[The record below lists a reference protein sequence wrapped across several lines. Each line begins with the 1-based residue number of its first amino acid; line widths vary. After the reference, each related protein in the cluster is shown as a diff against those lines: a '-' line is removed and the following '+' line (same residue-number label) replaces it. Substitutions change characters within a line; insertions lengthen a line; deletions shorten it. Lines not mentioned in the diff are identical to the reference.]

1 MKTIKEERTFF
12 SSLLTM
18 LSAQMGS
25 NAELVLYDLTG
36 SAPELIDIR
45 NGHIS
50 GGTAGIYND
59 LLCAQGGW
67 PFSSGQKPYNII
79 CTLENGSILRC
90 SATCIYSDEGV
101 PIGCICLNQDITKTL
116 DAERL
121 IHNLNQYHGDP
132 GSTFSSDINSVLE
145 NLIFEASTQIG
156 VPYSEMTKENRIEFI
171 RFLDQRGAFLVTK
184 AGDRICSLLGISKYT
199 MYSYLDIARNIG
211 I

>member
-1 MKTIKEERTFF
+1 MKTIKEEGAFF
-12 SSLLTM
+12 NSLLTM

-25 NAELVLYDLTG
+25 NTELALYDLTG
-36 SAPELIDIR
+36 SKPELIDIR

-50 GGTAGIYND
+50 GGTAGVYDD
-59 LLCAQGGW
+59 LLGAQGSW
-67 PFSSGQKPYNII
+67 PFSSKQKSYNII
-79 CTLENGSILRC
+79 CTLDNGSVLRC
-90 SATCIYSDEGV
+90 SATCIYSDEDV
-101 PIGCICLNQDITKTL
+101 PIGCICLNQDITRTL

-132 GSTFSSDINSVLE
+132 GSTFSSNINSVLE

-156 VPYSEMTKENRIEFI
+156 VPYGEMTKENRIEFI